1 MGIKKFPSEGEVH
14 VPLSTAPPPTP
25 NTPPP
30 REKCIFFALPSM
42 NGLLPAE
49 LKFGENPESCAPWA
63 PSLDPRLQTE
73 F

>member
-14 VPLSTAPPPTP
+14 VPLSTA
-25 NTPPP
+25 PPP